1 MSSTPKTQ
9 PIAIIGMAC
18 RFPGDASTPE
28 RLWELCAEAR
38 NTWSKVP
45 PTRYNG
51 DAFYH
56 PRPENLGTI
65 HSHGG
70 HFLNED
76 VSLFDTSFF
85 SLTADIARAMDPQIR
100 MLYETTFEAFE
111 SAGLTLE
118 QVAGS
123 LTSVFAGAMFHD
135 YNDLQVQD
143 IDNLPRYF
151 LTGNSGSL
159 VANRLSHFFDL
170 QGPSV
175 AVDTACST
183 AMVALHLACQSIRTG
198 DATMSVVGG
207 TNLILFPSSGLGL
220 SNLGLT
226 GPSGK
231 SFGFDNRAEGYG
243 RGEGVSTIVLKSLD
257 AAVRDGDPIRAVI
270 RETGSNQDGKTPTI
284 TSPSQE
290 AQEALI
296 KATYE
301 RAGLNPIDTGYVE
314 SHGTGTIAGDTTET
328 KALGNTIG
336 KGRKP
341 GEPLYIGSVK
351 ANVGHT
357 ESTSGL
363 AAVIKVVEMLER
375 GSIPPHALYQNPNA
389 KIDFEALNLKVPTE
403 LTPWP
408 SHSLRRVSISNFG
421 AGGTNTHA
429 IIEDARYHV
438 LAQANGVTEEESSSH
453 RYLFT
458 LSAREEKGARESIKQ
473 LESYMDSDFSEERLA
488 DLAYTLTQRRS
499 QFAWR
504 AVVSAESVDELRA
517 ALKDS
522 SLSPSQASLAKV
534 PRLGFVFTGQ
544 GAQWHAMGRELIAAY
559 PVFRQALEDAEK
571 HIKSLGSKWSVFEE
585 LSRDEEKTQVNKPQF
600 SFPLSVI
607 IQLAVVRLLESWGVV
622 PNATTGHSSGEIS
635 AAYAAKLLTFEDAIT
650 IAYVRGHLTAE
661 YVDAGKVQGGM
672 TALATSKE
680 VALEYLPEITSGKAV
695 VGCVNSPNSVTISG
709 DVSALVELEARAQAE
724 GAFFRRLRVPAAY
737 HSTHMDPLAEVY
749 HSNLRKYLQNP
760 ELPESNIIFS
770 SPVSGKRVGN
780 NDKRSL
786 AEPGHWVQNMVQ
798 CVQFEDALKDML
810 LSEESEKTGGSR
822 FTVDAIIEIGPHG
835 ALQGPIRQIL
845 ADPVFKECTATNGPS
860 LKRGED
866 AVRTMGSLASRLF
879 CQGYPVNFEAVNFP
893 NPTKNLQVIHNL
905 PSYPWNHARYW
916 VEAPAVTE
924 ALNRKFAHH
933 DLLGL
938 KVTGLNSDV
947 HIWRNALRISNVP
960 WLADHGLQT
969 QILFPGAGLA
979 TMAIEA
985 MHQIATPEEQAIGG
999 YMLYDVDLYSAL
1011 MVPTSDDGVEV
1022 QLILRDQSKRTLDT
1036 LNYKEFSILS
1046 RGRDGKWIGHCS
1058 GKVGIASDKPQVP
1071 VVMPKDIKTSSLDLG
1086 VFYEQIANGGP
1097 TLGPAFQTVS
1107 SVDFGSGYVIA
1118 SITVADNVAL
1128 MPKEFE
1134 SEYFVHPT
1142 TMDACFQIAWSTMPP
1157 AILEKFGLCLPEM
1170 AGKVYLSSN
1179 TNQKPGTKMKA
1190 VAKLTHLDLHGFE
1203 VSITLSEIEGEQD
1216 RIVLNAERLKVKS
1229 LVLKSAQTLEEV
1241 DNTATLKP
1249 VHKLDVTKLSA
1260 KDLQDKNKLKEYIS
1274 LFAHKYPRAKI
1285 LEVGAG
1291 TRATSAVIL
1300 EGLSQ
1305 ETPGTLSVQR
1315 YDYADVSAESL
1326 SEAEKQ
1332 FGSFESQIRYQEFDI
1347 EKSPGEQGINA
1358 ESYDLVIVSNVLQN
1372 ATDINKSTKYIR
1384 HLLKSEGTALVLE
1397 KSLDTKLESVL
1408 AENGFHSSEVVV
1420 RDSEYSF
1427 IAATATSN
1435 EIFPS
1440 VAYPKETVL
1449 IQVPNSKDAAP
1460 QKWLDQLSQLLHES
1474 TGTEVSAA
1482 ELGKVSLQNKT
1493 AIIWAQSK
1501 DKLLSDTTQE
1511 NFSAL
1516 QTALLEADSIVWVS
1530 HAGDGNEAEAAMGL
1544 GLLRTLRAEDASKT
1558 FINLDLDPKQG
1569 CWDPSAIQLIDD
1581 VFRYTTNSNREHR
1594 EYEFSVRSGRLN
1606 ILRYIGD
1613 QGFNEQ
1619 FGRLQ
1624 GRNPP
1629 QLKKF
1634 SFSGPYRYL
1643 EATNPGLLDSLV
1655 FKEDEALWQSGTWNE
1670 EMVEITP
1677 HAFGLNFR
1685 DVLIALDQ
1693 MQEKIMGFE
1702 CSGYVSR
1709 VGSKVTHVKVGDRVC
1724 ALMQYGNWAN
1734 KIRTPWH
1741 SVMRIPDS
1749 MSLEAAASV
1758 PIIFGTAYHALI
1770 KLADLQ
1776 EGESV
1781 LIHSA
1786 AGGVGLAAIA
1796 IAQYLKADIFVTVG
1810 SEEKREFL
1818 AKQYGIP
1825 RNRMFS
1831 SRDISFAEDV
1841 MRATGG
1847 RGVDV
1852 LLNSLA
1858 GPLLQASWD
1867 CVAKLGRFI
1876 ELGKQDS
1883 QGNKSL
1889 GMRNFSNS
1897 TSYIAM
1903 DLVMLGIHSGKT
1915 LFNSFRGVV
1924 DLFAAGK
1931 IKHDVPLLLYELGN
1945 LRDAFRQMQRGR
1957 HIGKFVIRATEG
1969 DLVPTIVTQASP
1981 KLDPLGSYL
1990 IIGGLSGIGQEI
2002 AFWLAQQG
2010 AKNLILVSRRA
2021 EEQEDGPA
2029 LVAALAEAGAQTFLR
2044 SCDVTDKASLER
2056 VVTEARK
2063 KGPIRGVVQSAVA
2076 LSDSVFTNMSQEKW
2090 HVAVGPKVKGTG
2102 NLDELFQDSDVEFF
2116 IVLSSAT
2123 CILGNGGQANYT
2135 AGGCYQDALA
2145 WNRVSKGLPGVSINI
2160 GSVPAV
2166 GVAARAGVGAKLDRA
2181 GYRAQEVSELLS
2193 LIQMSILH
2201 PRLGQIV
2208 TGIKSWT
2215 TPGNIQWRLEPRFAH
2230 LWLPGDG
2237 ADGEGSAQQSLKDRL
2252 INSSSEIA
2260 HGLLVEALKERLAD
2274 VFAMSASEVD
2284 AEMPLTAYGVDSLVA
2299 GELRNW
2305 LVLNVVGGVSIFDV
2319 TQSNSLKDLASRLQE
2334 RLTEDTK

>member
-28 RLWELCAEAR
+28 RLWELCAEAQ

-51 DAFYH
+51 DAFHH

-123 LTSVFAGAMFHD
+123 LTSCFAGAMFHD

-183 AMVALHLACQSIRTG
+183 AMIALHLACQSIRTG
-198 DATMSVVGG
+198 DATMSIVGG

-257 AAVRDGDPIRAVI
+257 AAIRDGDPIRAVI

-296 KATYE
+296 KATYA

-341 GEPLYIGSVK
+341 DEPLYIGSVK

-363 AAVIKVVEMLER
+363 AAIIKVVEMLER
-375 GSIPPHALYQNPNA
+375 ETIPPHALYENPNA
-389 KIDFEALNLKVPTE
+389 KIPFKELNLKVPTE

-408 SHSLRRVSISNFG
+408 SYSMRRVSISNFG

-438 LAQANGVTEEESSSH
+438 PAKANGVVKKETPKQ

-473 LESYMDSDFSEERLA
+473 LESYLESDFSEERLA

-504 AVVSAESVDELRA
+504 AVVSANSVDELRS
-517 ALKDS
+517 ALKES
-522 SLSPSQASLAKV
+522 TLSPSQASLAKV

-559 PVFRQALEDAEK
+559 PVFRQALEDADK
-571 HIKSLGSKWSVFEE
+571 HVKSLGSPWSVIEE
-585 LSRDEEKTQVNKPQF
+585 LSRDEKQTQVNKPQF

-607 IQLAVVRLLESWGVV
+607 IQLAVVRLLDSWGVV

-661 YVDAGKVQGGM
+661 YVEAGKVQGGM

-680 VALEYLPEITSGKAV
+680 TAQEYLAEITSGKAV

-709 DVSALVELEARAQAE
+709 DVSALEELEARAQTE

-749 HSNLRKYLQNP
+749 HSSLNKHLQKP
-760 ELPESNIIFS
+760 ELPESNIIFA
-770 SPVSGKRVGN
+770 SPVSGKRVG
-780 NDKRSL
+780 KSEKKSL

-798 CVQFEDALKDML
+798 CVQFEDALKEML
-810 LSEESEKTGGSR
+810 LSEESEKSGGQ

-845 ADPVFKECTATNGPS
+845 ADPVLKECTATNGAS

-866 AVRTMGSLASRLF
+866 AVRTMGALASRLF

-893 NPTKNLQVIHNL
+893 TPTKGLQVVHNL
-905 PSYPWNHARYW
+905 PSYPWNHAKYW

-924 ALNRKFAHH
+924 ALNRKFPHH

-947 HIWRNALRISNVP
+947 HIWRNVLRISNVP

-985 MHQIATPEEQAIGG
+985 MHQIATPEEQALGG
-999 YMLYDVDLYSAL
+999 YMLYDVNLYSAL

-1022 QLILRDQSKRTLDT
+1022 QLILRDQSNRTLDT
-1036 LNYKEFSILS
+1036 LTYKEFSILS

-1071 VVMPKDIKTSSLDLG
+1071 VLMPEDIQTSSLDLG

-1107 SVDFGSGYVIA
+1107 TVDYGSGYVLA
-1118 SITVADNVAL
+1118 GITVADNVAA
-1128 MPKEFE
+1128 MPKEYE
-1134 SEYFVHPT
+1134 SKYFVHPT
-1142 TMDACFQIAWSTMPP
+1142 TMDACFQIAWSTMPS
-1157 AILEKFGLCLPEM
+1157 AILEKFGLCLPEF
-1170 AGKVYLSSN
+1170 AGKLYMSSN
-1179 TNQKPGTKMKA
+1179 TDQKPGTKMKA
-1190 VAKLTHLDLHGFE
+1190 VAKLTHLDNHGFE
-1203 VSITLSEIEGEQD
+1203 VSITLSEIEGEKE

-1229 LVLKSAQTLEEV
+1229 LVLKTIQASDEV

-1249 VHKLDVTKLSA
+1249 VHKPDVTKLSA
-1260 KDLQDKNKLKEYIS
+1260 KDFQSEDKLKEYVS
-1274 LFAHKYPRAKI
+1274 LFAHKHPRAKV

-1291 TRATSAVIL
+1291 ARATSAVIL

-1305 ETPGTLSVQR
+1305 ETPGTLAVQR
-1315 YDYADVSAESL
+1315 YDYADVSAEAL

-1332 FGSFESQIRYQEFDI
+1332 FTAFESQIRYQEFDI

-1358 ESYDLVIVSNVLQN
+1358 ESYDLVIVSNLLQN
-1372 ATDINKSTKYIR
+1372 ATDLSKSTKYIR
-1384 HLLKSEGTALVLE
+1384 HVLKSEGTALILE
-1397 KSLDTKLESVL
+1397 KSLDEKLESVL
-1408 AENGFHSSEVVV
+1408 AENGFHSSEIVV
-1420 RDSEYSF
+1420 RGSEYSF

-1435 EIFPS
+1435 ALFHS
-1440 VAYPKETVL
+1440 VNYPKETVL
-1449 IQVPNSKDAAP
+1449 IQIPNSKDAAP

-1474 TGTEVSAA
+1474 TGTEVSVA
-1482 ELGKVSLQNKT
+1482 ELGKASLKNKT
-1493 AIIWAQSK
+1493 GIIWVQSK
-1501 DKLLSDTTQE
+1501 DKFLSEISKE
-1511 NFSAL
+1511 NFDAL
-1516 QTALLEADSIVWVS
+1516 QAALLEADNLVWVS
-1530 HAGDGNEAEAAMGL
+1530 HAGDGNEGEAAMGL
-1544 GLLRTLRAEDASKT
+1544 GLLRTLRVEDASKT
-1558 FINLDLDPKQG
+1558 FITLDLDPAQG
-1569 CWDPSAIQLIDD
+1569 CWDASAIKVIDD
-1581 VFRYTTNSNREHR
+1581 VFRYTLNSNREHR
-1594 EYEFSVRSGRLN
+1594 EYEFSVRSGQLN
-1606 ILRYIGD
+1606 ILRYIGE
-1613 QGFNEQ
+1613 QSFNEQ

-1629 QLKKF
+1629 QLKEF
-1634 SFSGPYRYL
+1634 SFSGPYTYL
-1643 EATNPGLLDSLV
+1643 EAASPGLLDSLV

-1685 DVLIALDQ
+1685 DVLIAMDQ

-1776 EGESV
+1776 EGESI

-1796 IAQYLKADIFVTVG
+1796 IAQYLKAEIYVTVS

-1818 AKQYGIP
+1818 SKNYGIP
-1825 RNRMFS
+1825 RDRMFS
-1831 SRDISFAEDV
+1831 SRDVSFAEDV

-1903 DLVMLGIHSGKT
+1903 DLVMLGIVNGKT

-1931 IKHDVPLLLYELGN
+1931 IKHEVPLLLYEIGN

-1957 HIGKFVIRATEG
+1957 HIGKFVVRATEG
-1969 DLVPTIVTQASP
+1969 DLVPTVVTQASP

-1990 IIGGLSGIGQEI
+1990 IIGGTSGIGQEI
-2002 AFWLAQQG
+2002 AFWLAKQG

-2021 EEQEDGPA
+2021 EQQAEGPA
-2029 LVAALAEAGAQTFLR
+2029 LVAALAEAGAQAVLR
-2044 SCDVTDKASLER
+2044 SCDVSDKASLEK

-2063 KGPIRGVVQSAVA
+2063 KGPIRGVIQSAVVLA
-2076 LSDSVFTNMSQEKW
+2076 DSVFNNMTQDKW

-2102 NLDELFQDSDVEFF
+2102 NLNELFQDSDLEFF
-2116 IVLSSAT
+2116 IILSSAT

-2135 AGGCYQDALA
+2135 AGGSYQDALA

-2166 GVAARAGVGAKLDRA
+2166 GVAARGGVGKLLDRA

-2208 TGIKSWT
+2208 TGLKSWT
-2215 TPGNIQWRLEPRFAH
+2215 TPGTLQWRLEPRFAH
-2230 LWLPGDG
+2230 LSIPGDG
-2237 ADGEGSAQQSLKDRL
+2237 SDGEGSAQQSLKDRL
-2252 INSSSEIA
+2252 INSSTETA

-2305 LVLNVVGGVSIFDV
+2305 LVINVVGGVSIFDV
-2319 TQSNSLKDLASRLQE
+2319 TQSNSLKDLAGRLQE
-2334 RLTEDTK
+2334 RLAEEAK